1 MVKLSTPTMD
11 MIKKV
16 MMTPKWTHHDM
27 LLMNYD
33 DGDGSDDDNLHPGHV
48 AFISNYKMNYLTK
61 YCPKYDTY
69 RYEQCTDENGKEQD
83 LSNILWSPPKE
94 WSDPVILWN
103 KIWET
108 MDYIRLGYRRNSY
121 YEPPEVINGVEYNAL
136 IQFSNRSNL

>member
-1 MVKLSTPTMD
+1 MKLSTPTMD

-121 YEPPEVINGVEYNAL
+121 YESPQVIDGVEYNAL
-136 IQFSNRSNL
+136 IQFYNPSNL

>member
-11 MIKKV
+11 TIEKN

-33 DGDGSDDDNLHPGHV
+33 GGDRGDDDNLHPGHV

-69 RYEQCTDENGKEQD
+69 RYEQCTDENGIEQD

-121 YEPPEVINGVEYNAL
+121 YESPQVIDGVEYNAL
-136 IQFSNRSNL
+136 IQFYNPSNL